1 MIKIYTTSWCPFCK
15 SAKRF
20 LENKGLEFEEIDIE
34 EQGISR
40 EQLKRLTGRLS
51 VPQII
56 IGNKPIGGYE
66 DLISLHQ
73 AGKLI

>member
-66 DLISLHQ
+66 DLVSLHQ
-73 AGKLI
+73 AGKLV

>member
-1 MIKIYTTSWCPFCK
+1 MIKIYTTSWCPYCQ

-20 LENKGLEFEEIDIE
+20 LENKGLEFEKIDIE

-40 EQLKRLTGRLS
+40 EQLKRLTGRSS

-56 IGNKPIGGYE
+56 IENKPIGGYE
-66 DLISLHQ
+66 DLVSLHQ